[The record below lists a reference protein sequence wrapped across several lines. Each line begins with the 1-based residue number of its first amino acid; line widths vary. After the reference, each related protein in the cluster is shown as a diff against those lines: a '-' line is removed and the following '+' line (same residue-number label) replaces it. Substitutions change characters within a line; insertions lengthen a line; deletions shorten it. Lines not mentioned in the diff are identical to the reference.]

1 MTEEELEDHGIG
13 DILPETPA
21 KILIENVRKRKGLIV
36 DKKLVIDGDK

>member
-13 DILPETPA
+13 DILPENPA